1 MVWQTHGNGTTYCAI
16 HDLTF
21 ETGVSVCSECASA
34 AVEQVDG
41 NVPPSSDRELELMRD
56 EFRAD
61 AKMLRRKARE
71 WLEDGT
77 ARERLPALK
86 AIDVAVKCDRAA
98 LEIQLR
104 IADREHDRWLV
115 EQNRLLQRDS
125 AH

>member
-1 MVWQTHGNGTTYCAI
+1 MSWTTAGNGITYCATC
-16 HDLTF
+16 DLSF
-21 ETGVSVCSECASA
+21 ETGVASCNCPPA
-34 AVEQVDG
+34 STDSSFA
-41 NVPPSSDRELELMRD
+41 PPSSDRELELMRD

-61 AKMLRRKARE
+61 AKLMRRKARE

-86 AIDVAVKCDRAA
+86 ALDVAVKCDRAA

-115 EQNRLLQRDS
+115 EQNRLLQRGS